1 MASNKKNGL
10 NGFMFP
16 KMTAA
21 MDMAPVG
28 LVLDIQ
34 RRNAEAMNEAMQCT
48 MRGIQ
53 RAMMRQVAMVTRMV
67 QDNTRIA
74 ETLGH
79 ETPDR
84 RLQLQADLFGQA
96 YRTSVE
102 GARDMRAILTETEQ
116 EMSDIIG
123 SRVAATWTEM
133 QTAIASRPAKA
144 DTSATTGN

>member
-74 ETLGH
+74 ETLSH

>member
-144 DTSATTGN
+144 DTSVTTGN

>member
-10 NGFMFP
+10 NGFIFP
-16 KMTAA
+16 KVPAP

-34 RRNAEAMNEAMQCT
+34 RRNAEAMSEAMQCS

-53 RAMMRQVAMVTRMV
+53 KAMMRQVAMVTRMV

-102 GARDMRAILTETEQ
+102 SAREMRAILTETEQ

-123 SRVAATWTEM
+123 TRVAATWTEM
-133 QTAIASRPAKA
+133 QSAIAARPAKPETPA
-144 DTSATTGN
+144 TSSN

>member
-1 MASNKKNGL
+1 MASNKKNGF

-16 KMTAA
+16 KSAQ
-21 MDMAPVG
+21 MDIAPVG

-34 RRNAEAMNEAMQCT
+34 RRNAEAMSEAMQCS

-53 RAMMRQVAMVTRMV
+53 KAMMRQVAMVTRMV
-67 QDNTRIA
+67 QDNTRMA

-79 ETPDR
+79 EAPDR

-96 YRTSVE
+96 YRSSVE
-102 GARDMRAILTETEQ
+102 GAREMRAILTETEQ
-116 EMSDIIG
+116 EMSEIIG

-133 QTAIASRPAKA
+133 QSAIATRPVKPETAA
-144 DTSATTGN
+144 N